1 LIPGNLQKLIEADL
15 DISVGI
21 LIEKYADIF
30 TTDLK
35 YELISFIDLY
45 FS

>member
-1 LIPGNLQKLIEADL
+1 MSENLNKLIADDL

-21 LIEKYADIF
+21 LIEKYVDFF

-35 YELISFIDLY
+35 YKLISFIDLY

>member
-1 LIPGNLQKLIEADL
+1 MSKNLNKLIAGDL

-21 LIEKYADIF
+21 LIEKYANFF

>member
-1 LIPGNLQKLIEADL
+1 MPKNLQKLIEGDL

-21 LIEKYADIF
+21 LIEKNADFF

>member
-1 LIPGNLQKLIEADL
+1 MPENVQKLIEGDL

-21 LIEKYADIF
+21 LIKKYTDLF